1 MAIQGLDV
9 ATGRPLAVEADST
22 IRTISAGPDRKLP
35 YLAPGFI
42 DLQVNGRAG
51 VDFGLPGTSL
61 DEIARAIRS
70 LHATG
75 VSRFFPT
82 VITGAPAD
90 MLAAVRNLAKA
101 RRELAE
107 GESIEGLH
115 VEGPFIA
122 AEEGPRGA
130 HPRQWVRAADIDEY
144 QRWKEAAGG
153 LLRIVTLAPEC
164 PGAIRLIER
173 VAADGLVA
181 AIGHTGATSAQIA
194 AAVQAGATLSTH
206 LGNGAHASLPRHPNY
221 IWDQLAE
228 DRLMAGFIADGIHLP
243 AAFLKTAFR
252 AKGVARSV
260 LVTDAAPPAGG
271 EPGRYTLAGQ
281 PVDLTPDGRVTL
293 AGQSRL
299 AGSALRMDRAVE
311 NAVKLGGVSLAEA
324 VRMVTSNPAAVA
336 RIPGREAGLAAG
348 QRADFVV
355 FDYDPPRQG
364 IAIRETWVSGQRVYA
379 APSHGEH
386 K

>member
-1 MAIQGLDV
+1 MAIHGLDV
-9 ATGRPLAVEADST
+9 ATGQPLTVEADSF
-22 IRTISAGPDRKLP
+22 IRKVSAGPERKLP

-51 VDFGLPGTSL
+51 VDFGLSTTSL
-61 DEIARAIRS
+61 EQIARAIRS
-70 LHATG
+70 LQATG
-75 VSRFFPT
+75 VTRFFPT
-82 VITGAPAD
+82 IITAAPAD
-90 MLAAVRNLAKA
+90 MLGAMRNLAKA

-115 VEGPFIA
+115 VEGPFIS

-130 HPRQWVRAADIDEY
+130 HARQWVRPADIDEY

-153 LLRIVTLAPEC
+153 LLRIVTLAPES

-173 VAADGLVA
+173 IVADGIVA
-181 AIGHTGATSAQIA
+181 AIGHTGATSAQIGD
-194 AAVQAGATLSTH
+194 AVRAGATLSTH
-206 LGNGAHASLPRHPNY
+206 LGNGAHATLPRHPNY

-228 DRLMAGFIADGIHLP
+228 DRLTAGFIADGIHLP

-252 AKGVARSV
+252 AKCVARCA
-260 LVTDAAPPAGG
+260 LVTDAAAPAGG

-293 AGQSRL
+293 AGQNRL

-311 NAVKLGGVSLAEA
+311 NAVKLGGVTLAEA
-324 VRMVTSNPAAVA
+324 IRMATSNPAAVA
-336 RIPGREAGLAAG
+336 HVPGREAGIAAG

-364 IAIRETWVSGQRVYA
+364 IAVRETWVSGQRVYA
-379 APSHGEH
+379 AGRTS
-386 K
+386 